1 MPALPRYSSDGEGA
15 IRRVSVINLK
25 TMAEFLRCN
34 PEPIKNSP
42 CNPGVAKIKCGALT
56 MPGCRDT
63 GCADRVPTTPAHG
76 ELSAADATREV
87 SMPLIR

>member
-1 MPALPRYSSDGEGA
+1 MPALPHYSSDGEGA

-25 TMAEFLRCN
+25 TTAGFLRCN

-42 CNPGVAKIKCGALT
+42 CNLGVAKIKCGVLM

-63 GCADRVPTTPAHG
+63 GCAARAPTAPALG
-76 ELSAADATREV
+76 ELSAADAPRKV
-87 SMPLIR
+87 STPAVR